1 MFGTLSFGDY
11 CYKCLR
17 IYLYT
22 QLQNA
27 VANKSWFSVF
37 TFMGFALIKRHESQ
51 DQFRISLEKSWL
63 TTVQIVWLRKCLI
76 CKQVSGKFLII
87 FFFSVTHQWK
97 WRMEKSLQVISRL
110 QQTRYVPLCLVFVL
124 YRKGA
129 NVFSLESLM
138 FSVFYV

>member
-1 MFGTLSFGDY
+1 M
-11 CYKCLR
+11 
-17 IYLYT
+17 
-22 QLQNA
+22 
-27 VANKSWFSVF
+27 
-37 TFMGFALIKRHESQ
+37 E
-51 DQFRISLEKSWL
+51 ISND
-63 TTVQIVWLRKCLI
+63 
-76 CKQVSGKFLII
+76 
-87 FFFSVTHQWK
+87 FFPVTHQWK